1 MHGDIMAIGGLD
13 HKILGSIKSGANYFI
28 FPMENKFQYEE
39 FREKYK
45 DDDVVNSL
53 TYLAVEHI
61 NEVFAVI
68 FDESPGSSQSVSVK
82 SSRRKIM

>member
-28 FPMENKFQYEE
+28 FPKENIFQYNE

-45 DDDVVNSL
+45 DDATINKM
-53 TYLAVEHI
+53 TYLAVDNI
-61 NEVFAVI
+61 TEVFGVI
-68 FDESPGSSQSVSVK
+68 FDVPVSSSQAGPAKASE
-82 SSRRKIM
+82 